1 MSAFDT
7 ILNEIPDMSQELI
20 PLEQIAEQYKI
31 SKEEPMLYVLY
42 LRFNETCISDEEK
55 ATIEKIIVKLQR
67 NITIMNNLNLEKFK
81 DSSNNIID
89 CSERKVD
96 E

>member
-1 MSAFDT
+1 MSSFDK
-7 ILNEIPDMSQELI
+7 ILDAIPDMSQELI

-31 SKEEPMLYVLY
+31 PKEDPMLYVLY
-42 LRFNETCISDEEK
+42 LRFNETIVSDEEK
-55 ATIEKIIVKLQR
+55 ATIEKIIIKLQR
-67 NITIMNNLNLEKFK
+67 NITIMNHINLEKFK

-89 CSERKVD
+89 CSKKVG

>member
-1 MSAFDT
+1 MSAFDA

-20 PLEQIAEQYKI
+20 PLEQIAMQYKI
-31 SKEEPMLYVLY
+31 SKEDPMLYVLY
-42 LRFNETCISDEEK
+42 LRFNETSISDEEK

-67 NITIMNNLNLEKFK
+67 NITIINNINLEKFK

-89 CSERKVD
+89 CSPNKVD

>member
-1 MSAFDT
+1 MAEFNK
-7 ILNEIPDMSQELI
+7 ILESIPDISQEVI
-20 PLEQIAEQYKI
+20 TLEHISQQYNI
-31 SKEEPMLYVLY
+31 TNDDPMLYVLY

-67 NITIMNNLNLEKFK
+67 NITIINNLNLEKFK

-89 CSERKVD
+89 CSNKIE
-96 E
+96 